1 MLTSKPETKDGFL
14 RTEQY
19 VNWSQRFG
27 QILGQRLSVAIKNG
41 SWNVKLN
48 LHPSTLGHVD
58 ISLDISE
65 KGIEGQISSNDPI
78 ARQLLQDSLSK
89 LRATLSEL
97 YDQEGSINLSMADK
111 EKSGSR
117 SEKPDNSLEVS
128 IDLLA
133 EDLASED
140 GQVAEVNG
148 LDLFV

>member
-1 MLTSKPETKDGFL
+1 MTRRAIATL
-14 RTEQY
+14 RTAADLIEHGLAPSE
-19 VNWSQRFG
+19 N
-27 QILGQRLSVAIKNG
+27 LSELDKVAARYAVAVTPDVAALIDA
-41 SWNVKLN
+41 SD
-48 LHPSTLGHVD
+48 P
-58 ISLDISE
+58 
-65 KGIEGQISSNDPI
+65 NDPI

-133 EDLASED
+133 EDFALED
-140 GQVAEVNG
+140 GQVAGANG

>member
-1 MLTSKPETKDGFL
+1 M
-14 RTEQY
+14 
-19 VNWSQRFG
+19 
-27 QILGQRLSVAIKNG
+27 
-41 SWNVKLN
+41 
-48 LHPSTLGHVD
+48 
-58 ISLDISE
+58 
-65 KGIEGQISSNDPI
+65 
-78 ARQLLQDSLSK
+78 
-89 LRATLSEL
+89 
-97 YDQEGSINLSMADK
+97 SMADK